1 MCIRGSVCEYVES
14 STYTSAVVASWTT
27 LSCAWTLHFPPAGS
41 CYGKVSP
48 RRETLAATTSSIP
61 FHILFSLSSA
71 QWLGDQLY
79 PIPHSI
85 LPPPLASC
93 KITRLA
99 SGLIPFHTSYSWC
112 LVPVFTLL
120 RVLSAQCPA
129 VGRAA
134 VSYST
139 SCCFASSV
147 GWKVIVSTI

>member
-14 STYTSAVVASWTT
+14 FTYTSAVVASWTT

-120 RVLSAQCPA
+120 RVLSAQWLGEQLYPIPHPVVPQLFRLFCWME
-129 VGRAA
+129 G
-134 VSYST
+134 Y
-139 SCCFASSV
+139 C
-147 GWKVIVSTI
+147 